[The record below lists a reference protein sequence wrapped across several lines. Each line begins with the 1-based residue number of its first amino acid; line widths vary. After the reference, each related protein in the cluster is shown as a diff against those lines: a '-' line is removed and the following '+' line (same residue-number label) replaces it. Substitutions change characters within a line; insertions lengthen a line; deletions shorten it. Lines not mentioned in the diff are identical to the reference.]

1 MKHLNL
7 SSILPH
13 HYPSAAKLV
22 ATSFY
27 DNPAHIYL
35 CPNDATRQAQLEWL
49 LGINLRIQLKH
60 GAESFCMA
68 ENGQTKAMGFWTKP
82 NQIKVGLIPQ
92 IQGGLLKVPFKMGFS
107 ALSRVMEV
115 SGGIAEHLTRTMG
128 ETQPYRYLN
137 NMVIQENMR
146 GKGLGASILQQQFAT
161 IQAKEKGAILAL
173 STQRYRTVRFYEG
186 LGFEV
191 LLEEKIGKEPLAFLN
206 WTMRKELLVL

>member
-1 MKHLNL
+1 MEHLNL
-7 SSILPH
+7 SPILLIN
-13 HYPSAAKLV
+13 YPTAAKLV

-49 LGINLRIQLKH
+49 LGTNLKLQLKH
-60 GAESFCMA
+60 GAESFCIT
-68 ENGQTKAMGFWTKP
+68 EKEDTKAMGFWTKP
-82 NQIKVGLIPQ
+82 NQIKVGLLPQ

-137 NMVIQENMR
+137 NMVIQEDMR
-146 GKGLGASILQQQFAT
+146 GKGLGSSILQQQFTAFKT
-161 IQAKEKGAILAL
+161 KEKDAIFAL

-191 LLEEKIGKEPLAFLN
+191 LLEEKIGKGALAFTN
-206 WTMRKELLVL
+206 WTMRKE